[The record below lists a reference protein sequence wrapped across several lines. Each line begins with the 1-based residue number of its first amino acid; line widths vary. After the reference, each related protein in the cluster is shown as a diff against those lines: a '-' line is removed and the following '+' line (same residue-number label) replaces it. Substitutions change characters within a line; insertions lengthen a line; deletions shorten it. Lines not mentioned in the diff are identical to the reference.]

1 MSTDVIYFVIA
12 ERAVRDGMPTQIFL
26 VGEQDDWAS
35 QSSSNMNT

>member
-12 ERAVRDGMPTQIFL
+12 ERAVGDGMPTQIFL
-26 VGEQDDWAS
+26 VGEQEDWAS